1 MARSRAERRALPGGG
16 ALPDPGDRT
25 LRIALCQYDSRP
37 VAYEWNVR
45 HAFRYAEEA
54 AANGADVIVLP
65 EYSFCTADDVLNG
78 DAFFRF
84 RKGKARLCDALSDF
98 ADEHDCHLVVNVP
111 VEFKDEGDEDVLHRR
126 NRSVVFGPDGSVVA
140 TYDKRGLAI
149 LDTCSAI
156 EPGPRVGPVDLPFGR
171 VGMMICR
178 DSTVPESFP
187 LYRDADLLLVQFA
200 HITAWD
206 ETSEPPVWLMND
218 IGNSLDDFPK
228 IAAACARELGLPLVM
243 VNKTGMEPEG
253 AYTGGSCAVG
263 SDGRLVARADCGG
276 DILYVDFPL
285 DESGRLFGANPSE
298 PAETLRD

>member
-16 ALPDPGDRT
+16 ALPAPGDRT
-25 LRIALCQYDSRP
+25 LRVALCQYDSRP
-37 VAYEWNVR
+37 DAYEWNVR
-45 HAFRYAEEA
+45 HALRYAEEA
-54 AANGADVIVLP
+54 AENGADMIVLP

-140 TYDKRGLAI
+140 RYDKRSLAL
-149 LDTCSAI
+149 LDQCSGIAGGM
-156 EPGPRVGPVDLPFGR
+156 PADPVDLPFGR

-178 DSTVPESFP
+178 DSTYPRAFQR
-187 LYRDADLLLVQFA
+187 YRGADLLLVQFA